1 MDIAFIESKIYDIR
15 GMRVMLDS
23 DLAELYGVEN
33 KRLKEAVRR
42 NIERFPKDFMF
53 EITFE
58 EYKILR
64 SQIASFNSNQKISS
78 KYRPYAFTEQG
89 IAMLS
94 SILNSTTAIQVNIQ
108 IIRTFVVI
116 RQLAL
121 NHADLTIKLK
131 ELESK
136 FNKQFSDI
144 YEAINFLLNKREQEK
159 AHNERKRIGFK

>member
-1 MDIAFIESKIYDIR
+1 MDITFIESKIYTVR

-58 EYKILR
+58 EYKTLR
-64 SQIASFNSNQKISS
+64 SQIASLDNNQKTQS
-78 KYRPYAFTEQG
+78 KYKPFVFTEQG
-89 IAMLS
+89 ISMLS
-94 SILNSTTAIQVNIQ
+94 SILNSSTAIQVNIQ
-108 IIRTFVVI
+108 IIRTFVII
-116 RQLAL
+116 RQMAL

-131 ELESK
+131 ELETK
-136 FNKQFSDI
+136 YNKQFDDI
-144 YEAINFLLNKREQEK
+144 YELITFLYRNDRDPQS
-159 AHNERKRIGFK
+159 R